1 MADLT
6 RARVRLYR
14 FGPFELDVRSG
25 ELRKHGIRLQLREQ
39 PVRILLLL
47 LDHPG
52 EMVLRTDIRDKLW
65 PNETMVEFDPAINN
79 AVRRLRDALGESA
92 EKPRYIE
99 TVARRGYRF
108 LGEVEGVE
116 APASAPSA
124 SEPLAAA
131 ARKSTLTI
139 WRASP
144 SPTIWCLTNWAEAEW
159 VSFSGP
165 KT

>member
-1 MADLT
+1 MHEPENKPLAGVQRDRDILTAICAMADLT
-6 RARVRLYR
+6 RARVRLFR

-25 ELRKHGIRLQLREQ
+25 ELRKHGIRLRLREQ

-47 LDHPG
+47 LEHPG
-52 EMVLRTDIRDKLW
+52 ELVVRTEIRDKLW

-108 LGEVEGVE
+108 LGEVEVVE
-116 APASAPSA
+116 TPASEPSA
-124 SEPLAAA
+124 SEPP
-131 ARKSTLTI
+131 AR
-139 WRASP
+139 RP
-144 SPTIWCLTNWAEAEW
+144 GNRH
-159 VSFSGP
+159 
-165 KT
+165 